1 VLQLDQVPKKKGP
14 MFIMVW
20 RCTHGCN
27 LNCMYCSFRGGDLP
41 KVPAPDELDVKGALH
56 VVDEIHDFGATWF
69 GLSGGEPLTRD
80 DIFEP
85 IQYAR
90 KLGMSVSV
98 ITNGYFVNGETF
110 NRLVK
115 EEVLTSI
122 SMDGRE
128 QIQDKLRG
136 KGFYK
141 TALAAAKKLSSVGL
155 LDCLVTTV
163 NKLNLDEMDHLVQVA
178 EDNQAKRLVIHNY
191 VPVGNGKYN
200 IELAPNADEY
210 EKLWNHVYDLYQ
222 EYKGKVDIK
231 VYSPF
236 YARVVKERGMHNFWD
251 WYANDFLGRCTMDG
265 HYVSISPNGDVK
277 PCGFNET
284 LKLGNLRDRTLREI
298 WDDLQ
303 NDEFYLKIRDKS
315 NLKGKCGVCEYREI
329 CGGCRTRAEY
339 YTGDLFESDPACA
352 YIPKVLRE

>member
-1 VLQLDQVPKKKGP
+1 
-14 MFIMVW
+14 M
-20 RCTHGCN
+20 N
-27 LNCMYCSFRGGDLP
+27 
-41 KVPAPDELDVKGALH
+41 
-56 VVDEIHDFGATWF
+56 
-69 GLSGGEPLTRD
+69 
-80 DIFEP
+80 
-85 IQYAR
+85 
-90 KLGMSVSV
+90 VSV
-98 ITNGYFVNGETF
+98 ITNGYFVKGETF

-115 EEVLTSI
+115 EEVMTSI

-141 TALAAAKKLSSVGL
+141 TALDAAKKLSSVGL

-163 NKLNLDEMDHLVQVA
+163 TKLNLTEMDHLVHLA
-178 EDNQAKRLVIHNY
+178 DDHEAKRLVIHNY

-200 IELAPNADEY
+200 IELAPSAEEY

-222 EYKGKVDIK
+222 EFKGKVDIK

-236 YARVVKERGMHNFWD
+236 YARIVKERGMHNFWN
-251 WYANDFLGRCTMDG
+251 WYTNDFLGRCTMDG

-277 PCGFNET
+277 PCGFNEK
-284 LKLGNLRDRTLREI
+284 LKLANLRDKSLREI

-303 NDEFYLKIRDKS
+303 HNEFYLKIRDKS

>member
-1 VLQLDQVPKKKGP
+1 MLQLDQAPKKNGP

-90 KLGMSVSV
+90 KLGMNVSV

-163 NKLNLDEMDHLVQVA
+163 NKLNLDEMDHLVELA
-178 EDNQAKRLVIHNY
+178 DDHEAKRLVIHNY

-200 IELAPNADEY
+200 IELAPTAEEY

-231 VYSPF
+231 VYSAF
-236 YARVVKERGMHNFWD
+236 YARVVKERGMHNFWN

-284 LKLGNLRDRTLREI
+284 LKLGNLRDKSLREI
-298 WDDLQ
+298 WDNLQ
-303 NDEFYLKIRDKS
+303 HDEFYMKVRDKS